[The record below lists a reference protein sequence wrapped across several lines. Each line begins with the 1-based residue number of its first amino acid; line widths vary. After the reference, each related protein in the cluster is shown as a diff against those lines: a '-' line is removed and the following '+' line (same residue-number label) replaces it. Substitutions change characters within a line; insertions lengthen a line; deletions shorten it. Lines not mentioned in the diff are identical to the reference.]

1 MLEWF
6 NTLTWSEQLFWIIAV
21 VSTVVFLIVLIGNRL
36 RIKKIPDLN
45 SGFQIFKLKN
55 CLSFFTIFGWVGIA
69 SLYQGFGL
77 VPTLIIAFLS
87 GIVMMFVMTSLFYY
101 VRKMTEGGTLEYKN
115 DFNSKGEVFIEVG
128 KLRSRAGKVKI
139 KIEGILKEMD
149 AVTDFEH
156 DIKTGTLIQV
166 ESVTEEGILIIK
178 PLQ

>member
-45 SGFQIFKLKN
+45 SGFQFFKLKN
-55 CLSFFTIFGWVGIA
+55 CLAFFTIFGWVGIA
-69 SLYQGFGL
+69 SLYQGFDL
-77 VPTLIIAFLS
+77 IFTLIISFIS

-101 VRKMTEGGTLEYKN
+101 VKKMTEGGTLEYKN
-115 DFNSKGEVFIEVG
+115 DLNSKGEVFIEVG
-128 KLRSRAGKVKI
+128 KLRTKVGKVKI
-139 KIEGILKEMD
+139 KVQGMVKEVE
-149 AVTDFEH
+149 AITDFEH
-156 DIKTGTLIQV
+156 DIKVGTLIQIV
-166 ESVTEEGILIIK
+166 SVNENGILIIK